1 MENGYRFAPV
11 YNLVLHATRPLAVLK
26 DPSAITTDLQNVL
39 STWGSSAELPDR
51 QVWML
56 DHQYSQDGLKDITSF
71 KNRDRAVGTILH
83 GLVTA
88 GDLHAYL
95 ATLTKTDEADENMEY
110 VDSNI
115 TVNHVTTLDGS
126 AVGLPFASSRAY
138 SARHLHM
145 TDILQGEEHF
155 EKLIAD
161 EDECAEATGNEGVK
175 RTRTY
180 HQAAVILWPADK
192 HAASICRCG
201 GAVVLDALLQL
212 HHETG
217 QIGCKPLWKLQ
228 TRQLTLQLGISWCQ
242 SGGAKRNR
250 WHWL

>member
-1 MENGYRFAPV
+1 MQPLYLLGWQTGMLTRIIAAC
-11 YNLVLHATRPLAVLK
+11 LHANL
-26 DPSAITTDLQNVL
+26 
-39 STWGSSAELPDR
+39 DR
-51 QVWML
+51 GTSCH
-56 DHQYSQDGLKDITSF
+56 DCRYSQDGLKDITSF

-145 TDILQGEEHF
+145 TDILQVRR
-155 EKLIAD
+155 D
-161 EDECAEATGNEGVK
+161 ERSACITVSQSFSNHNRHLPPG
-175 RTRTY
+175 
-180 HQAAVILWPADK
+180 
-192 HAASICRCG
+192 IC
-201 GAVVLDALLQL
+201 
-212 HHETG
+212 
-217 QIGCKPLWKLQ
+217 
-228 TRQLTLQLGISWCQ
+228 
-242 SGGAKRNR
+242 
-250 WHWL
+250 